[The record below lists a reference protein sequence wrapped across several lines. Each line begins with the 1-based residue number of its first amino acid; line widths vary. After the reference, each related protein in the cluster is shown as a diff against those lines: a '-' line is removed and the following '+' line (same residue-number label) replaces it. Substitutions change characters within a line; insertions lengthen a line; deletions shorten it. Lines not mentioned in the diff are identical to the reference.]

1 MDKHKDS
8 LREAFMNKG
17 SVTDT
22 DLPAAISIFGQS
34 AVQTNAGIHD
44 PLYNQWNE
52 MLRRQQWDLKFLDG
66 KGYFA
71 FLKQFD
77 GLRERLAQG
86 EPLGKIAAEANQ
98 IVSRQIKDQPTFID
112 YFGSPVETVHNGHG
126 SSQDIAAL
134 NEAILQYMGVP
145 DSRMLVARVNSHND
159 ITKGV
164 DYTVLLVNDAPEGAA
179 PHFFVVMSHFDQ
191 TFSAD
196 QSGWMALSDARNQ
209 RGTYYTPK
217 APPAPRAG

>member
-1 MDKHKDS
+1 MEHKGR
-8 LREAFMNKG
+8 LREAFMNRG

-22 DLPAAISIFGQS
+22 ALPDTINIFGEV
-34 AVQTNAGIHD
+34 AVQTNAGIYD

-77 GLRERLAQG
+77 GLRDRLAQG
-86 EPLGKIAAEANQ
+86 EPLAKIAAEANQ
-98 IVSRQIKDQPTFID
+98 MISRQIKDQPTDIN
-112 YFGSPVETVHNGHG
+112 YFGSPVETVHYGHG

-159 ITKGV
+159 ISKGV
-164 DYTVLLVNDAPEGAA
+164 DYTVLLVNDAPEGAP

-209 RGTYYTPK
+209 RGTYYSRPS
-217 APPAPRAG
+217 APPFH